1 MSVYENARRI
11 TTEDGR
17 TYIEV
22 NINGVSTVVPIA
34 NENRFYAEMMEQV
47 AEGTLT
53 IVDAE

>member
-34 NENRFYAEMMEQV
+34 NENRIYAEMMEQV

>member
-34 NENRFYAEMMEQV
+34 NENRLYAEMMEQV